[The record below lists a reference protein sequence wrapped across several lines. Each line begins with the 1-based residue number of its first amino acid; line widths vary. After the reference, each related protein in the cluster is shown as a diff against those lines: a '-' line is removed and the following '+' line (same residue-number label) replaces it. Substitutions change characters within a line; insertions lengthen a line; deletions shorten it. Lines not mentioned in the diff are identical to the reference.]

1 MSSKTIK
8 VVHLAEDLKVGGL
21 ERTLAYIV
29 SNLDPSIFSVE
40 VWCIVRGG
48 AIADELQKNGH
59 PLRVLNLNNYYNPW
73 NVMQLARGLRREK
86 VTILHSHTYF
96 ANTMGR
102 MAAIL
107 ARVPVRFAH
116 IQSSHWASDERSSRN
131 YLVDRILSHF
141 TSRVIACSDSAA
153 RFQIEALKISPQK
166 ILTLHNCTDIQ
177 RYASQEATA
186 AARKDL
192 GIGENDLVLGS
203 VGRLEKLK
211 GHGLLLEVTKDL
223 IESFPNLKLVII
235 GDGGEREVLEQKRSD
250 LGLEDH
256 VILAGLRDDVERL
269 LPMFDVYVQP
279 TIGREGLPLT
289 VVEAMAAKLP
299 VVASDIGGT
308 CEAVLH
314 NRTGILVPPGDK
326 NSLTRALAQILRD
339 RKMRCQMSQEGWK
352 LCKQKF
358 GVTPMVEA
366 LTTLYLEEVKKV
378 SPDYA

>member
-1 MSSKTIK
+1 MRLQKIK

-29 SNLDPSIFSVE
+29 NKLDPSIFSVE
-40 VWCIVRGG
+40 VWCIARGG

-59 PLRVLNLNNYYNPW
+59 LLRILNLNNYYNPW
-73 NVMQLARGLRREK
+73 NVMQLAGRLRHEK
-86 VTILHSHTYF
+86 VAILHSHAYF

-116 IQSSHWASDERSSRN
+116 IQSSHWASDERSRRN
-131 YLVDRILSHF
+131 YMVDRILSHF
-141 TSRVIACSDSAA
+141 TSRVIACSDSAT
-153 RFQIEALKISPQK
+153 RFQIETLKISPKK

-177 RYASQEATA
+177 RYANQEATG
-186 AARKDL
+186 AARKEL
-192 GIGENDLVLGS
+192 GISEDNLVIGS

-211 GHGLLLEVTKDL
+211 GHRLLLEVTKDL
-223 IESFPNLKLVII
+223 IESFPSLKLVII
-235 GDGGEREVLEQKRSD
+235 GDGPEREVLEKKRSD
-250 LGLEDH
+250 LGLVNH
-256 VILAGLRDDVERL
+256 VILTGNRNDVEKL
-269 LPMFDVYVQP
+269 LPVLDVYVQP

-308 CEAVLH
+308 REAVIH
-314 NRTGILVPPGDK
+314 NQTGILVAPGDK
-326 NSLTRALAQILRD
+326 DGLTRALSQILRD
-339 RKMRCQMSQEGWK
+339 REMRCQMSQEGWK

-358 GVTPMVEA
+358 SITHMVEA
-366 LTTLYLEEVKKV
+366 LTNLYLEEIKK
-378 SPDYA
+378 AGKIH

>member
-1 MSSKTIK
+1 MSLQRIK

-29 SNLDPSIFSVE
+29 NNLDPSLFSIE
-40 VWCIVRGG
+40 VWCIARGG

-59 PLRVLNLNNYYNPW
+59 PLRILNLNNYYNPW
-73 NVMQLARGLRREK
+73 NVMQLAGHLRREK
-86 VTILHSHTYF
+86 VSILHSHAYF

-102 MAAIL
+102 MAAVL

-116 IQSSHWASDERSSRN
+116 VQSSHWASDERSARN

-153 RFQIEALKISPQK
+153 RFQIETLKISPQK
-166 ILTLHNCTDIQ
+166 ILTLHNCTDIR
-177 RYASQEATA
+177 RYANQEATG
-186 AARKDL
+186 AARKEL
-192 GIGENDLVLGS
+192 EIGENDLVLGS

-211 GHGLLLEVTKDL
+211 GHRLLLDVTKDL
-223 IESFPNLKLVII
+223 IESFPTLKLVII
-235 GDGGEREVLEQKRSD
+235 GDGPEREILEKKRSD
-250 LGLEDH
+250 LGLVDH
-256 VILAGLRDDVERL
+256 VILTGLRDDVERL
-269 LPMFDVYVQP
+269 LPGLDVYVQP

-308 CEAVLH
+308 REAVLH
-314 NRTGILVPPGDK
+314 NQTGILVPPGDK
-326 NSLTRALAQILRD
+326 ESLTRALSRILSD
-339 RKMRCQMSQEGWK
+339 QEMGSKMSQEGWK

-358 GVTPMVEA
+358 SITHMVEA
-366 LTTLYLEEVKKV
+366 LTNLYLEEIKK
-378 SPDYA
+378 ARKIH

>member
-1 MSSKTIK
+1 MRLQKIK
-8 VVHLAEDLKVGGL
+8 VVQLAEDLKVGGL

-29 SNLDPSIFSVE
+29 NNLDPSIFSVE
-40 VWCIVRGG
+40 VWCIARGG

-59 PLRVLNLNNYYNPW
+59 LLRILNLNNYHNPW
-73 NVMQLARGLRREK
+73 NVMQLAGRLRREK
-86 VTILHSHTYF
+86 VSILHSHAYF

-116 IQSSHWASDERSSRN
+116 IQSSHWTSDERSSRN

-153 RFQIEALKISPQK
+153 RFQLEALKINPRK
-166 ILTLHNCTDIQ
+166 VITIYNCTDVEKYANQGATGTQ
-177 RYASQEATA
+177 RKE
-186 AARKDL
+186 L
-192 GIGENDLVLGS
+192 GIGEDDLVIGS

-211 GHGLLLEVTKDL
+211 GHRLLLEVTRDL
-223 IESFPNLKLVII
+223 IESFPTLKLVII
-235 GDGGEREVLEQKRSD
+235 GDGEEREVLEKKRSD
-250 LGLEDH
+250 LGLVNH
-256 VILAGLRDDVERL
+256 VILTGIRNDVEKL
-269 LPMFDVYVQP
+269 LPVLDVYVQP

-308 CEAVLH
+308 REAVLH
-314 NRTGILVPPGDK
+314 KQTGILVAPGDK
-326 NSLTRALAQILRD
+326 DGLGRALSQILRD
-339 RKMRCQMSQEGWK
+339 REMRCLMSQEGWK

-358 GVTPMVEA
+358 GVTHMVEA
-366 LTTLYLEEVKKV
+366 LTTLYLEEIKKTG
-378 SPDYA
+378 AIH

>member
-1 MSSKTIK
+1 MSLQKIK

-29 SNLDPSIFSVE
+29 CNLDPSIFSVE
-40 VWCIVRGG
+40 VWCIAAGG
-48 AIADELQKNGH
+48 DIADELQNNGH
-59 PLRVLNLNNYYNPW
+59 PLRILKLNNYHNPW
-73 NVMQLARGLRREK
+73 NVMQLAGQLRREK
-86 VTILHSHTYF
+86 VSILHSHAYF

-116 IQSSHWASDERSSRN
+116 IQSSHWASEERSPRN

-141 TSRVIACSDSAA
+141 TSRIIACSESAG
-153 RFQIEALKISPQK
+153 RFQIEVLKVSPK
-166 ILTLHNCTDIQ
+166 RVITIHNCTDIQ
-177 RYASQEATA
+177 RFASQAA
-186 AARKDL
+186 SSAARKEL
-192 GIGENDLVLGS
+192 GIGEDDLVLGS
-203 VGRLEKLK
+203 VGRLERLK
-211 GHGLLLEVTKDL
+211 GHSLLLEVTADL
-223 IESFPNLKLVII
+223 IERFPTLKLVII
-235 GDGGEREVLEQKRSD
+235 GDGTEREILEKKRSD
-250 LGLEDH
+250 LGLADH
-256 VILAGLRDDVERL
+256 VILAGLRDDVEKL
-269 LPMFDVYVQP
+269 LPGLDVYVQP

-308 CEAVLH
+308 REAVIH
-314 NRTGILVPPGDK
+314 NQTGILVPPGDK
-326 NSLTRALAQILRD
+326 DSLTRALSQILKD
-339 RKMRCQMSQEGWK
+339 REMRCQMSQEGWK

-358 GVTPMVEA
+358 SVTHMVEA